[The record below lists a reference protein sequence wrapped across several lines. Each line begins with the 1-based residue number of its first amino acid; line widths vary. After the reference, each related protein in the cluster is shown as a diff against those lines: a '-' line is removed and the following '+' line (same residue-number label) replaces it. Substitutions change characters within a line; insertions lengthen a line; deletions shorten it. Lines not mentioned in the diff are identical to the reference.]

1 MHKCILQVQREPEGD
16 KECWKSKYDEEKIDA
31 LLSKIEELKRQK
43 TDIQRTIT
51 QLVVN
56 AIAYYKKAETSNNET
71 IQAEVTK
78 GNSMWQANGKK
89 HKMISN
95 LDEEISNLK
104 KEIETLKRKQ
114 ENKHSH

>member
-1 MHKCILQVQREPEGD
+1 M
-16 KECWKSKYDEEKIDA
+16 
-31 LLSKIEELKRQK
+31 
-43 TDIQRTIT
+43 
-51 QLVVN
+51 
-56 AIAYYKKAETSNNET
+56 
-71 IQAEVTK
+71 TK